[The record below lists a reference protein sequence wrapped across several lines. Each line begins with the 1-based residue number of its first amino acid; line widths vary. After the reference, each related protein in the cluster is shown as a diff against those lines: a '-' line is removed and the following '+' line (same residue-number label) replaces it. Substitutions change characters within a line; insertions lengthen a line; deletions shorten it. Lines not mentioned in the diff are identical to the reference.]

1 MDSYSD
7 DWRYD
12 RLKWLQGC
20 SFRLLTYHAPSEEWD
35 HDHCAGCWAKFA
47 DLEGPD
53 ILHEGFVYAKPHEV
67 RPTPEF
73 IEECIKEG
81 MHCIQMPAVQ
91 GEDLHWVCPECFAEF
106 QGVLDLKVT
115 P

>member
-1 MDSYSD
+1 MNPHSA

-20 SFRLLTYHAPSEEWD
+20 TFRFLEYHAPSKEWD

-47 DLEGPD
+47 DFDGPD
-53 ILHEGFVYAKPHEV
+53 ILRKGFVYAEPYEV
-67 RPTPEF
+67 GPEPGF
-73 IEECIKEG
+73 ITQLMEEG
-81 MHCIQMPAVQ
+81 MRCIPQSAVD
-91 GEDLHWVCPECFAEF
+91 GFELHWICPQCFEDF
-106 QGVLDLKVT
+106 RVLLRLSLK